1 MPNSNIGNKNQT
13 SRKPV
18 VLMTMGSQER
28 KGHDY
33 QVMTHKYIVP
43 LVEHAGCVPVLVP
56 TCCGTDDLEA
66 YLDMADGVYLTG
78 AGSNIDPALYGQENE
93 TPGKA
98 QDRDRDLF
106 DLPLVQ
112 LAIARG
118 LPIFGICRGMQEI
131 NVALGGDIYQKVYAE
146 AGFNDHRENPEDPV
160 DVQYSA
166 VHSVR
171 LAQGSWLQKLL
182 QSDEIRVNSL
192 HGQGLKNLGKGIE
205 PLAHAEDGLVE
216 AIHAPSLSPFL
227 FAVQWHPEWQA
238 AKNPDSV
245 KMFQAFGDACRKQMV
260 KAQGGNKLST
270 AA

>member
-13 SRKPV
+13 LRKPV
-18 VLMTMGSQER
+18 VLMTLGAQER

-43 LVEHAGCVPVLVP
+43 LVELAGCVPVLVP
-56 TCCGTDDLEA
+56 TCCGADDLEQ
-66 YLDMADGVYLTG
+66 YLNMADGVYLTG
-78 AGSNIDPALYGQENE
+78 AGSNIDPSLYGQENH

-98 QDRDRDLF
+98 QDKARDLF
-106 DLPLVQ
+106 DIPLVHA
-112 LAIARG
+112 AIARG

-146 AGFNDHRENPEDPV
+146 PGFNDHRENPEDPV
-160 DVQYSA
+160 DIQYQ
-166 VHSVR
+166 R
-171 LAQGSWLQKLL
+171 ELL
-182 QSDEIRVNSL
+182 QTDEIRVNSL
-192 HGQGLKNLGKGIE
+192 HGQGLKTLGKGLE
-205 PLAHAEDGLVE
+205 PIAHAEDGLVE
-216 AIHAPSLSPFL
+216 AVHAPSLSPFL

-245 KMFQAFGDACRKQMV
+245 KMFQAFGDACRQRVRLALK
-260 KAQGGNKLST
+260 KPEI